1 MAPGTNE
8 RRGTF
13 SRGCVA
19 TAEEKRGPEAPGRT
33 EGPGSPNG
41 LHGWPFRSS
50 SCAHTRRF
58 IPFSK
63 RAAGG
68 ERLESDQWTGAD
80 SRRKYQ
86 VRHRVG
92 AKRDRKIFRKQT
104 YRERR

>member
-19 TAEEKRGPEAPGRT
+19 TAEEKRGPEAPGCT

-50 SCAHTRRF
+50 SCAHTRRL

-68 ERLESDQWTGAD
+68 ERLESDQWTCAA
-80 SRRKYQ
+80 SRRQYQ
-86 VRHRVG
+86 VQHRGVG
-92 AKRDRKIFRKQT
+92 KRDSKM
-104 YRERR
+104 